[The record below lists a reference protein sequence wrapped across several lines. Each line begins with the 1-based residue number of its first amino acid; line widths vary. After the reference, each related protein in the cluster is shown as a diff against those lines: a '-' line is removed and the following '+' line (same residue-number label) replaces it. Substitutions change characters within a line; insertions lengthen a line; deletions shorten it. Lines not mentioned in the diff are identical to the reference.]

1 MSKKDYIIRF
11 HLTAYEDFK
20 VEANNVEEAYE
31 MVKSGEYANWHD
43 DTGVLYGSEN
53 KFHVIYEV
61 GEDGKWIDVIK
72 EPLVKKLTVNPMPQ
86 AIATIKEYL
95 NNVEIDGWENL
106 HTDLDDLLEKVEDD
120 IKIQENQSDE

>member
-1 MSKKDYIIRF
+1 MSKKYVIRF
-11 HLTAYEDFK
+11 HCTAYDDYEVTAD
-20 VEANNVEEAYE
+20 NIDHAY
-31 MVKSGEYANWHD
+31 VLLKSGEYVNHPL

-95 NNVEIDGWENL
+95 NDVEIDGWENL

-120 IKIQENQSDE
+120 IKIQEKSDE